1 MAFYG
6 VFMWPFFMVLV
17 YGRCKA
23 QERNGEAER
32 KLKGEK
38 DGRERRGRKR
48 EEKKKKWRRNQ
59 KRRNIN
65 REIEVERFQTI

>member
-23 QERNGEAER
+23 LERNGRDEKTKE
-32 KLKGEK
+32 LKDEK
-38 DGRERRGRKR
+38 RR
-48 EEKKKKWRRNQ
+48 EEKWMEG
-59 KRRNIN
+59 KRREG
-65 REIEVERFQTI
+65 REM